1 VNLSRRGRRQ
11 PHRPRPAGQFGV
23 PAVRRRSLGVDY
35 EFHPAEPPRGRCT
48 MHLNRETGGGMSSF
62 VVVANRLPVDEV
74 ITETGRTWRRSPG
87 GLVTALHP
95 VLTERHGAWIGWS
108 GGITEEEDL
117 AASGGMPDPM
127 TVDGLELCS
136 VPLTADD
143 IERYY
148 EGFSNG

>member
-1 VNLSRRGRRQ
+1 MSFIPPNAARHVTAGTSPGRIAPSRDGKR
-11 PHRPRPAGQFGV
+11 
-23 PAVRRRSLGVDY
+23 
-35 EFHPAEPPRGRCT
+35 
-48 MHLNRETGGGMSSF
+48 GGMSSF

-95 VLTERHGAWIGWS
+95 VLTERHGSWIGWS
-108 GGITEEEDL
+108 GGITEEDEL
-117 AASGGMPDPM
+117 AATGGMPDPM
-127 TVDGLELCS
+127 NVDGLELCS

-148 EGFSNG
+148 EGFSNGSLWPLYHDAV